1 MMRTV
6 VVIPTYWGRENKIG
20 YKKGDIVYD
29 HATPVDEEGTLA
41 RTLESM
47 KILKKKDFKLVVLV
61 CPTNM
66 EIEDEAEEKARKI
79 IKEVK
84 LDVETYLFTQNTLKK
99 IKRYVRNSKLKENVL
114 SLLSL
119 RGYANVRN
127 MCLFAAHLLNSEIT
141 VLIDDDEVIE
151 NPDFMDIAR
160 EFIGKRVYGET
171 VYGVA
176 GYYLNKYGNYYDDVS
191 MEPWMT
197 YWNRF
202 GSKSKAFD
210 KIIGCEPRL
219 KQTPFVFGG
228 AMVVHKNLYQIVP
241 FDPNITRGE
250 DIDYL
255 INAKM
260 FGFDFFLDNKL
271 SIKHL
276 PPLKTHPVW
285 QRTREDIYRFI
296 YEKSKIDSQYEVNNM
311 RMVSAKDFFPYPGE
325 FLTNDLEDK
334 IFKTNLLLAM
344 ESLANN
350 EVEAS
355 KESIKNIYLSM
366 YEAIPKKDPF
376 TAYRKIQKSWEKLI
390 DFSLNNKKAIRRIM
404 EEKNLFKVD
413 IKVDKEHYEK
423 ISLEDKKAVLKKM
436 VEFKA
441 FTDEELE
448 KIVSISAV
456 KAYQE
461 DEIIFKEGDEDS
473 SFYIIIRGCLRVV
486 KYNEKNDEIILA
498 DICTGGFLGESA
510 IVNERHQVNAV
521 ASEFIELLTI
531 EQKNL
536 ELLIKEDPNLGNKCL
551 YMFLEKIS
559 KKLDKTNCLFQEN
572 YILGNPSLQDMS

>member
-1 MMRTV
+1 MRTV
-6 VVIPTYWGRENKIG
+6 VVIPTYWGRRNKIG
-20 YKKGDIVYD
+20 FKEGDIVYD
-29 HATPVDEEGTLA
+29 HATPVDEEGTLG

-66 EIEDEAEEKARKI
+66 EIKDEAEEKAREI
-79 IKEVK
+79 IKGIK
-84 LDVETYLFTQNTLKK
+84 LDAETYLFTQNTLKK
-99 IKRYVRNSKLKENVL
+99 IRRSARNSQLEENAL

-127 MCLFAAHLLNSEIT
+127 MCLFAAHLLNADIT

-176 GYYLNKYGNYYDDVS
+176 GYYLNKFGNYYDDVS

-276 PPLKTHPVW
+276 PPQKTHPVW

-296 YEKSKIDSQYEVNNM
+296 YEKSKIDSQYEVSNM
-311 RMVSAKDFFPYPGE
+311 RIVSAKDFFPYPGE
-325 FLTNDLEDK
+325 FLTDDLENK
-334 IFKTNLLLAM
+334 IFKTNLLLAI

-350 EVEAS
+350 KVEAS

-366 YEAIPKKDPF
+366 YEAIPQKDPF
-376 TAYRKIQKSWEKLI
+376 TAYRKIQKDWEKLI
-390 DFSLNNKKAIRRIM
+390 GFSLNNKKEIRRIM

-413 IKVDKEHYEK
+413 IRVDKEHYEK
-423 ISLEDKKAVLKKM
+423 ISLEDKKAILKKM
-436 VEFKA
+436 RDFKD
-441 FTDEELE
+441 FTEEELE
-448 KIVSISAV
+448 KIVRISAV

-473 SFYIIIRGCLRVV
+473 SFYIIIRGCLRIV

-498 DICTGGFLGESA
+498 DICTGEFLGETA

-521 ASEFIELLTI
+521 ASEFIELLAI

-536 ELLIKEDPNLGNKCL
+536 KLLIKEDSNLGNKCL
-551 YMFLEKIS
+551 FVFLEKIS
-559 KKLDKTNCLFQEN
+559 KKLDKTNRLFQEN
-572 YILGNPSLQDMS
+572 YLLGSPSLQDMS

>member
-1 MMRTV
+1 MRTV
-6 VVIPTYWGRENKIG
+6 VVIPTYWGRRNKIG
-20 YKKGDIVYD
+20 FKEGDIVYD
-29 HATPVDEEGTLA
+29 HATPVDEEGTLG

-66 EIEDEAEEKARKI
+66 EIKDEAEEKAREI
-79 IKEVK
+79 IKGIK
-84 LDVETYLFTQNTLKK
+84 LDAETYLFTQNTLKK
-99 IKRYVRNSKLKENVL
+99 IRRSARNSQLEENAL

-127 MCLFAAHLLNSEIT
+127 MCLFAAHLLNSDIT

-176 GYYLNKYGNYYDDVS
+176 GYYLNKFGNYYDDVS

-276 PPLKTHPVW
+276 PPQKTHPVW

-296 YEKSKIDSQYEVNNM
+296 YEKSKIDSQYEVSNM
-311 RMVSAKDFFPYPGE
+311 RIVSAKDFFPYPGE
-325 FLTNDLEDK
+325 FLTDDLENK
-334 IFKTNLLLAM
+334 IFKTNLLLAI

-350 EVEAS
+350 KVEAS

-366 YEAIPKKDPF
+366 YEAIPQKDPF
-376 TAYRKIQKSWEKLI
+376 TAYRKIQKDWEKLV
-390 DFSLNNKKAIRRIM
+390 DFSLNNKKEIRRIM

-413 IKVDKEHYEK
+413 IRVDKEHYEK
-423 ISLEDKKAVLKKM
+423 ISLEDKKAILKKM
-436 VEFKA
+436 RDFKD
-441 FTDEELE
+441 FTEEELE
-448 KIVSISAV
+448 KIVRISAV

-473 SFYIIIRGCLRVV
+473 SFYIIIRGCLRIV

-498 DICTGGFLGESA
+498 DICTGEFLGETA
-510 IVNERHQVNAV
+510 IVNEKHQVNAV
-521 ASEFIELLTI
+521 ASEFIELLAI

-536 ELLIKEDPNLGNKCL
+536 KLLIKEDSDLGNKCL
-551 YMFLEKIS
+551 FVFLEKIS
-559 KKLDKTNCLFQEN
+559 KKLDKTNRLFQEN
-572 YILGNPSLQDMS
+572 YMLGSPSLQDMS

>member
-1 MMRTV
+1 MRTV
-6 VVIPTYWGRENKIG
+6 VVIPTYWGRKSTVG
-20 YKKGDIVYD
+20 FQRGDIIYD
-29 HATPVDEEGTLA
+29 HATPVDEKGTLG
-41 RTLESM
+41 RILESM
-47 KILKKKDFKLVVLV
+47 KILKKRDFKLVVLV
-61 CPTNM
+61 CPTNA
-66 EIEDEAEEKARKI
+66 EIGHEAEEKVREI
-79 IKEVK
+79 IKEIK
-84 LDVETYLFTQNTLKK
+84 LDVETYLFTQDILKK
-99 IKRYVRNSKLKENVL
+99 IRKYAKNSHLNETVL

-119 RGYANVRN
+119 QGYANVRN
-127 MCLFAAHLLNSEIT
+127 MCIFASHILNSDIT
-141 VLIDDDEVIE
+141 VLIDDDEVFE
-151 NPDFMDIAR
+151 NPDFMDVAR

-260 FGFDFFLDNKL
+260 FGFNFFLDNKL

-276 PPLKTHPVW
+276 PPKKTHAIW
-285 QRTREDIYRFI
+285 QRTREDIYRFV
-296 YEKSKIDSQYEVNNM
+296 YEKTKIDSQYEVSNM
-311 RMVSAKDFFPYPGE
+311 RIVSAKDFLPYPGE
-325 FLTNDLEDK
+325 FLTDDLENK

-344 ESLANN
+344 EYLANDK
-350 EVEAS
+350 VEGC
-355 KESIKNIYLSM
+355 KEAIKNIYLSM

-376 TAYRKIQKSWEKLI
+376 TTYRKIQKNWEKLI
-390 DFSLNNKKAIRRIM
+390 DFTLNNKKEIRRIM

-413 IKVDKEHYEK
+413 IAVDKENYEK
-423 ISLEDKKAVLKKM
+423 ISLEDKKAILKKM
-436 VEFKA
+436 VDFKD
-441 FTDEELE
+441 FDEKDLE
-448 KIVSISAV
+448 KIVQISAV
-456 KAYQE
+456 KAYKE
-461 DEIIFKEGDEDS
+461 DEVIFKEGDEDS
-473 SFYIIIRGCLRVV
+473 SFYIIIRGCLRIV

-498 DICTGGFLGESA
+498 DICSGEFLGETA
-510 IVNERHQVNAV
+510 IVNERHRVNAV
-521 ASEFIELLTI
+521 ASEFTELLI
-531 EQKNL
+531 LEQKNL
-536 ELLIKEDPNLGNKCL
+536 EILIKEDPELGNKCL
-551 YMFLEKIS
+551 LIFLEKLS
-559 KKLDKTNCLFQEN
+559 KKLDKTNRLFQEN
-572 YILGNPSLQDMS
+572 YMLGNPCLPGME